1 MSSELLVEVKD
12 SVESQD
18 QELTD
23 SDGEEAIESQELL
36 GSSFSE
42 DFFMKGNLKD
52 IKKTKRKKE
61 K

>member
-12 SVESQD
+12 SVESQ
-18 QELTD
+18 ELAD
-23 SDGEEAIESQELL
+23 SDGEEAIESQELF

-42 DFFMKGNLKD
+42 DFFMTGNLKY
-52 IKKTKRKKE
+52 IKKTRMKKE